1 MSSDSQSYFDK
12 PVDGLKR
19 RVTRG
24 AAWTTSLYFAS
35 KAGELVFTAILARL
49 LAPTEFG
56 VVAAAMVF
64 VQFAKLFVEIGIG
77 ATIVQLPDLTRQH
90 VRTAGTLVALN
101 AVLFFI
107 VAQVAAP
114 LIAGL
119 FAISHVEGVLRL
131 LACIFLVQAIG
142 IVPENLLVRRLQA
155 PRVMVVETFAKL
167 IGFGGIGAICAFNG
181 LSYWSLAIGALAEAL
196 IKAVALAIMVR
207 PPLAPSLHRES
218 VRSLLRKGAGFSLS
232 RVLNFIALY
241 ADKVIAG
248 RFLGAAGLGLYGR
261 AYHLMS
267 VPADVYGRVA
277 DRLVFPAMAAC
288 QEDDKRLRRAF
299 VSSISL
305 TATLGLPMSVALVL
319 LAPEIITFLLGTQW
333 VAVIPPFMVLAAAS
347 YFRLGAKASGSLLRA
362 TGSMRSLVLIQGVYA
377 AMVVG
382 GGVIAAQYGI
392 LALGAATS
400 VSAGVFYVLIT
411 ALACVRT
418 QTSAGA
424 IVNAHRYGLL
434 LALLVGAP
442 LAGVVFAMRDA
453 GAPDYATLAAASAI
467 LATVA
472 ALLAATSPSW
482 LLGKTT
488 ANLTADVR
496 GAVFRRVRAKLG
508 ATVAEASGG
517 AS

>member
-1 MSSDSQSYFDK
+1 MSSDSPYFDK
-12 PVDGLKR
+12 PLDGLKR

-35 KAGELVFTAILARL
+35 KVGELVFTAILARL

-77 ATIVQLPDLTRQH
+77 ATLVQLPELTRRH

-107 VAQVAAP
+107 VAQAAAP
-114 LIAGL
+114 LIAAL

-131 LACIFLVQAIG
+131 LSFIFLVQAIG

-167 IGFGGIGAICAFNG
+167 IGFGGVGAICAFNG
-181 LSYWSLAIGALAEAL
+181 LSYWSLAIGALSEAL
-196 IKAVALAIMVR
+196 IKALTLAIMVR

-218 VRSLLRKGAGFSLS
+218 RRELLRKGAGFSVS
-232 RVLNFIALY
+232 RVLNFFALY

-288 QEDDKRLRRAF
+288 QDEPKRLRRAF

-319 LAPEIITFLLGTQW
+319 LAPEIVSFLLGPQW
-333 VAVIPPFMVLAAAS
+333 AAVIPPFMVLAAAS

-362 TGSMRSLVLIQGVYA
+362 TGSMRSLMLIQAVYA

-382 GGVIAAQYGI
+382 GGIVAVQYGI

-400 VSAGVFYVLIT
+400 ASAGVFYVLIT
-411 ALACVRT
+411 ALACMRT
-418 QTSAGA
+418 ETSASVIFG
-424 IVNAHRYGLL
+424 AHRYGVM

-442 LAGVVFAMRDA
+442 LAGALFAMRNA
-453 GAPDYATLAAASAI
+453 GAADYAI
-467 LATVA
+467 LGGAGAFLFIIA

-488 ANLTADVR
+488 ADLTADIRSAVLR
-496 GAVFRRVRAKLG
+496 RLRSKFGAPAV
-508 ATVAEASGG
+508 EISGG